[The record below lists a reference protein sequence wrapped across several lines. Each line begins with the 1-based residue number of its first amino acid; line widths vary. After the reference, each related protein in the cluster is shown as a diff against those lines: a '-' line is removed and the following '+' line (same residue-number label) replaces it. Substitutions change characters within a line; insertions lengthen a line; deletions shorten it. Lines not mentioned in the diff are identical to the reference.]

1 MPLSLF
7 GCELISSCFQ
17 GIRLL
22 VEVPQIFLTLSLRS
36 RLRAPLSCPVTLT
49 SLACVCGS
57 MASVPLLMV
66 VPKPHVRELELGDTF
81 CAPAATEMSIKAASE
96 SQKKKIDLVLPHWK
110 EG

>member
-1 MPLSLF
+1 
-7 GCELISSCFQ
+7 
-17 GIRLL
+17 
-22 VEVPQIFLTLSLRS
+22 
-36 RLRAPLSCPVTLT
+36 
-49 SLACVCGS
+49 